1 MSDVA
6 IGKDALLLEDAIGY
20 HFSDISFLE
29 CALTHSSYSNE
40 QRVKGIELKSNERLE
55 FLGDAVLQM
64 VISEYLYSNFSKY
77 REGALTKMRQQLV
90 CEKTLASVASRISL
104 GEYLNLGRGEE
115 HTDCRQRPKI
125 LADALEALIAAVYLD
140 SSNEEI
146 CRGLILSL
154 FEEEI
159 SMVSSQRK
167 TDYKTLLQ
175 QLIEQDGSA
184 ELEYRITDES
194 GPEHEK
200 TFTVVAYI
208 NNNEVGKGTATN
220 KKSAEM
226 QAARAALSLF
236 GVVE

>member
-1 MSDVA
+1 MA
-6 IGKDALLLEDAIGY
+6 IGKEALLLEEVIGY

-29 CALTHSSYSNE
+29 CALTHTSYSNE
-40 QRVKGIELKSNERLE
+40 QRARGIELKSNERLE

-90 CEKTLASVASRISL
+90 CEKTLAAVASRIAL
-104 GEYLNLGRGEE
+104 GDYLNLGRGEE
-115 HTDCRQRPKI
+115 YTDCRERPKI

-140 SSNEEI
+140 SSDESA
-146 CRGLILSL
+146 CRNLILSL
-154 FEEEI
+154 FECEI
-159 SMVSSQRK
+159 NSISSQRK
-167 TDYKTLLQ
+167 TDYKTMLQ

-184 ELEYRITDES
+184 ELEYRIVDES
-194 GPEHEK
+194 GPEHKK
-200 TFTVVAYI
+200 TFTVIAYI

-226 QAARAALSLF
+226 QAARAALALF